1 MLFITTFVAD
11 GGFNHRATLTFQG
24 GLIET
29 YGADAFEQVPA
40 CTLGVGQYGLDTVQV
55 YPNPV
60 SDELYVK
67 AKNRLA
73 SVTVYDLLGKK
84 LLSVE
89 PNALTE
95 KIDLSGFD
103 SGLYLVRVAIGNQI
117 QTYKVLKE

>member
-1 MLFITTFVAD
+1 MFITPYLVD

-24 GLIET
+24 GLIDT
-29 YGADAFEQVPA
+29 YGADAFEQVEA
-40 CTLGVGQYGLDTVQV
+40 CTLGVEEFGIETVQV

-60 SDELYVK
+60 TNALHVK
-67 AKNRLA
+67 AKNTL
-73 SVTVYDLLGKK
+73 STIEVYNLLGQK

-95 KIDLSGFD
+95 KIDMSGFD